1 MFMVLFTH
9 RLPILF
15 SYVHGFVCTHMMIYM
30 YVYIYIYIYIY
41 GVTTVWMFHV
51 IPILNSCGY
60 SSANPHKIR
69 YFIGHLIGLPVKA
82 FAKIQLSIIY
92 SPLTSVLEP
101 IFSQVIPIKEKR
113 PWSGGRPKKI
123 HCMKTRNTKS
133 ISQRIFMGGKVA
145 VLAPSP
151 SFYQLFSRFGHSHR
165 VCLRLNPW
173 QWKIRWVF
181 ISMRTEERIKDIWG
195 FPKLGVPQNGWLI
208 REIPSK
214 WMITRGTPMTQEPPC
229 TDVLRDYII
238 TSQTL

>member
-15 SYVHGFVCTHMMIYM
+15 TYVHGFVCTHMMIYM
-30 YVYIYIYIYIY
+30 YMYIYIYTY

-101 IFSQVIPIKEKR
+101 IFSRVIPIKEKR

-145 VLAPSP
+145 VLAPHLVLSTLITFWAQP
-151 SFYQLFSRFGHSHR
+151 QSVSAPEPLAVKDTVSIHIHEDR
-165 VCLRLNPW
+165 
-173 QWKIRWVF
+173 
-181 ISMRTEERIKDIWG
+181 RTHQRY
-195 FPKLGVPQNGWLI
+195 LGV
-208 REIPSK
+208 S
-214 WMITRGTPMTQEPPC
+214 
-229 TDVLRDYII
+229 
-238 TSQTL
+238 